1 MKDLVN
7 YQQYRFFV
15 GALQH
20 RLSQKVRVR
29 GERFEILV
37 KFKRRIRVN
46 QVDRV
51 RIRRIVGREIQAFD
65 VFYDRAAAKG
75 MKKFVLKRPLKAFM
89 CGFASRKIYF
99 DPGSF

>member
-7 YQQYRFFV
+7 YHQYRFFV

-20 RLSQKVRVR
+20 CFPQKVRVH
-29 GERFEILV
+29 GQRFKISV

-46 QVDRV
+46 QVDGVRV
-51 RIRRIVGREIQAFD
+51 RRIVGREIQAFD

-75 MKKFVLKRPLKAFM
+75 MKKFVLERPLKAFM